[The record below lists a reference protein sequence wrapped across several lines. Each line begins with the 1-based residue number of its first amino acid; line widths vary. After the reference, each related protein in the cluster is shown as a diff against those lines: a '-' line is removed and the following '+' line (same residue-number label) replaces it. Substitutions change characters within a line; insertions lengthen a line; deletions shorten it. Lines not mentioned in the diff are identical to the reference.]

1 MDMDAKQRTFESLVM
16 AYATDMYRYAYWLCH
31 NSALA
36 EDLVQEAFVR
46 AWKAL
51 DSLDDHKAAKGWL
64 FTIVRRE
71 NARHFDRKHTDDV
84 SLDDIE
90 IDMIVGQTDD
100 FASTEYFVLRNALKV
115 LPSEY
120 LEPLL
125 LQVIGG
131 YSCDEIAVII
141 ESSTGAVMTRLSR
154 ARKKMRELM
163 TGDEFAKH
171 ERKSRTQ

>member
-1 MDMDAKQRTFESLVM
+1 MDAKQRAFESLVT

-31 NSALA
+31 HSTLA

-46 AWKAL
+46 AWKAI

-71 NARHFDRKHTDDV
+71 NARYFDRKHTDDV

-115 LPSEY
+115 LPNEY

-125 LQVIGG
+125 LQVIAG

-141 ESSTGAVMTRLSR
+141 ESNTGAVMTRLSR

-163 TGDEFAKH
+163 TDDELAKH
-171 ERKSRTQ
+171 RCNSRN

>member
-1 MDMDAKQRTFESLVM
+1 MDMDAKQRTFESLVT
-16 AYATDMYRYAYWLCH
+16 AYAIDMYRYAYWLCH

-36 EDLVQEAFVR
+36 QDLVQEAFVR

-71 NARHFDRKHTDDV
+71 NARYFDRKQNDDI

-100 FASTEYFVLRNALKV
+100 FASTENFVLRNALKA
-115 LPSEY
+115 LPKEY

-131 YSCDEIAVII
+131 YSCDEIATIM
-141 ESSTGAVMTRLSR
+141 ELNSGAVMTRLSR

-163 TGDEFAKH
+163 TGDALAKDKRNS
-171 ERKSRTQ
+171 RK

>member
-1 MDMDAKQRTFESLVM
+1 MNMEAKQRTFEALVN
-16 AYATDMYRYAYWLCH
+16 AYSSDMYRYAYWLCH
-31 NSALA
+31 NPSLA
-36 EDLVQEAFVR
+36 EDLVQETFVR

-71 NARHFDRKHTDDV
+71 NARYFERKHTKDV

-90 IDMIVGQTDD
+90 IDTIIGDSND
-100 FASTEYFVLRNALKV
+100 FANIEHVILRNALKV
-115 LPSEY
+115 LPEEY

-131 YSCDEIAVII
+131 YTCDEIATIMD
-141 ESSTGAVMTRLSR
+141 SKAGAVMTRLSR
-154 ARKKMRELM
+154 ARQKMREIM
-163 TGDEFAKH
+163 THDSKVTEIN
-171 ERKSRTQ
+171 RSRN